1 MNIANIFNYLS
12 IDVLPKRHLFQ
23 DEKRFN
29 LLPKNDRQEIAPIA
43 HGYLCQL
50 PWSPKF
56 SRTPSDPSSGESHLL
71 QPAVLL
77 ARIYCIQST
86 VLLRKQITQKILSQ
100 MKDFPHSSLSVLSA
114 FSETWDLNQKLLSLR
129 LSEMPGHT
137 FPLSPQWSLG
147 KQADVTS
154 IITQSGGVTFHE
166 RMTCIIEAGEY

>member
-43 HGYLCQL
+43 QGYLCQL

-56 SRTPSDPSSGESHLL
+56 SRTPRNLGSDESHLL

-86 VLLRKQITQKILSQ
+86 VLLRKQIIQKIVSQ
-100 MKDFPHSSLSVLSA
+100 MQDFPHSSLSVLSA
-114 FSETWDLNQKLLSLR
+114 FSETCMRFEPKILIAPAVWNAGSNHNPILALNQTESSNLLALAV
-129 LSEMPGHT
+129 LNDFVMPKWRRRTARNG
-137 FPLSPQWSLG
+137 
-147 KQADVTS
+147 
-154 IITQSGGVTFHE
+154 
-166 RMTCIIEAGEY
+166 

>member
-29 LLPKNDRQEIAPIA
+29 PLPKNDRQEIAPIA

-56 SRTPSDPSSGESHLL
+56 SRTPRNLGSDESHLL

-100 MKDFPHSSLSVLSA
+100 MQDFPHSSLSVLSA
-114 FSETWDLNQKLLSLR
+114 FSETWDLNQKFNRSSCLKCRVKL
-129 LSEMPGHT
+129 
-137 FPLSPQWSLG
+137 FPR
-147 KQADVTS
+147 V
-154 IITQSGGVTFHE
+154 
-166 RMTCIIEAGEY
+166 RNEA